1 MKRIAMTGLLIGA
14 CLIPVTAFGATSVTY
29 QKGTVQNKQ
38 LGYTVKTTETLKK
51 AIAENKVELIKN
63 KTVKTK
69 YGTVTRSGTF
79 SLYYKVKGK
88 DQLLV
93 NLNYEPKKLSKTQF
107 ARQVGYGTYLGTK
120 GNKTYYYVQPTESVD
135 GAVGNKKIERLITYH
150 VPTMMKTFKL
160 Q

>member
-14 CLIPVTAFGATSVTY
+14 CLIPVTAFGATNVSY
-29 QKGTVQNKQ
+29 QKGMVQNKQ
-38 LGYTVKTTETLKK
+38 LSYSVKATETLKK
-51 AIAENKVELIKN
+51 AIAQDKVALFKN
-63 KTVKTK
+63 KTVKSK

-93 NLNYEPKKLSKTQF
+93 NLNYEPKKLSKKQF
-107 ARQVGYGTYLGTK
+107 DRQVGYGTYLGTK
-120 GNKTYYYVQPTESVD
+120 GNKTYYYVQPTEAVK
-135 GAVGNKKIERLITYH
+135 GAVGNKTIERLITYH
-150 VPTMMKTFKL
+150 VPRMMKTFKL